1 MGVWSYVFVEA
12 QTHDGR
18 KLRLMTLID
27 EFTRSPPFGASEN
40 LTIPR
45 HTGHAVQI
53 EPNLRSQS
61 PKNGNISNMRRRLS
75 AFSPQSCAKLE
86 SGDRLPIRKNSQLAG
101 VYAICDYTISSC
113 WTGWLGREDSN
124 LEMVDWNL
132 SWRAA
137 FQCPLKSRHARP
149 GSGGKPSIQ

>member
-61 PKNGNISNMRRRLS
+61 PKNGNISNIRRRLS
-75 AFSPQSCAKLE
+75 AFFASELCEVGVWRPAANSKKL
-86 SGDRLPIRKNSQLAG
+86 
-101 VYAICDYTISSC
+101 AIGGSLCD
-113 WTGWLGREDSN
+113 L
-124 LEMVDWNL
+124 
-132 SWRAA
+132 
-137 FQCPLKSRHARP
+137 
-149 GSGGKPSIQ
+149 